1 MKKIVI
7 IGAGGFGREVAQ
19 LVKDINKEAMEW
31 EIIGYLDDHL
41 ESHGTIRNGLTVL
54 GPIDLI
60 RSNDFQHYYYI
71 CSLGDPKTRKMVI
84 ERMLEIHPSIQF
96 ATLIHPSAIIGDEN
110 RIGEGS
116 VICAR
121 NVLTTNISIGKYV
134 IINLSC
140 TIGHDTTLL
149 DYTTVLPGVNIS
161 GNVSICEG
169 VSMGTNSSV
178 IPGVEIGRFV
188 TIGAG
193 AAVTRSI
200 PEHCTAVGIPARP
213 IKFNQ

>member
-7 IGAGGFGREVAQ
+7 IGAGGFGREVVQ
-19 LVKDINKEAMEW
+19 LIKDINKNNKQW
-31 EIIGYLDDHL
+31 EIIGYLDDYP
-41 ESHGTIRNGLTVL
+41 ESHGTTRNGASVL

-60 RSNDFQHYYYI
+60 GSPIFQDYYYI
-71 CSLGDPKTRKMVI
+71 CSLGNPKTRKQVI
-84 ERMLEIHPSIQF
+84 ERMIEINPSIQF

-110 RIGEGS
+110 HIGEGTI
-116 VICAR
+116 ICAR
-121 NVLTTNISIGKYV
+121 NVLTTNIFIGNHV

-149 DYTTVLPGVNIS
+149 DYATILPGVNIS

-178 IPGVEIGRFV
+178 IPGVEIGQFV

-193 AAVTRSI
+193 AAVTKSI
-200 PEHCTAVGIPARP
+200 PDYCTAVGIPARP
-213 IKFNQ
+213 IKFSQ